1 MAKENLENIME
12 MGLEELLKLN
22 YTSEN
27 IEVVMDRYLVLK
39 EEFDEVDEDDSDAFF
54 EQQRLL
60 YCIKQKIQFAPVDID
75 DIDKGLIV
83 YFDGFVARVR
93 RNLVSLMIG
102 GFGYEGGLPLSSR
115 YRVELR
121 IDLEEVELQI
131 VDLEDSSL
139 MVHYQD
145 GEFVTLDNTRVF
157 EVLFDF
163 DMAADA
169 LQSKVLKDLF

>member
-1 MAKENLENIME
+1 MAEENLENIME
-12 MGLEELLKLN
+12 MGLEELLKLA

-39 EEFDEVDEDDSDAFF
+39 EELDEVDEDERDAFF

-60 YCIKQKIQFAPVDID
+60 YCIKQKIQFAPVDVD

-83 YFDGFVARVR
+83 YFDGFAARVR
-93 RNLVSLMIG
+93 RNLVSLMMG

-131 VDLEDSSL
+131 VGLEDFSL
-139 MVHYQD
+139 VVHYQD
-145 GEFVTLDNTRVF
+145 GGFVTLDNTRVF

>member
-1 MAKENLENIME
+1 MVKENLENIME
-12 MGLEELLKLN
+12 MDLEELLKLD
-22 YTSEN
+22 YTGEN

-39 EEFDEVDEDDSDAFF
+39 EELDEVDEDESDDFF

-60 YCIKQKIQFAPVDID
+60 YCTKQKIQFALVDVE
-75 DIDKGLIV
+75 DIEKGLIV
-83 YFDGFVARVR
+83 YFDGFTARVR

-121 IDLEEVELQI
+121 IDLEEVGLMI

-139 MVHYQD
+139 VVHYQD
-145 GEFVTLDNTRVF
+145 GEFVTLDKTRVF

-169 LQSKVLKDLF
+169 LQSRILKDLY

>member
-1 MAKENLENIME
+1 MTKENLENIME
-12 MGLEELLKLN
+12 MSLEELLRLD

-39 EEFDEVDEDDSDAFF
+39 EELDEVVDDDSDAFF
-54 EQQRLL
+54 ERQRLL

>member
-1 MAKENLENIME
+1 MTKENLENIME
-12 MGLEELLKLN
+12 MSLEELVKLE

-39 EEFDEVDEDDSDAFF
+39 EELDEVDEDDSDAFF

-60 YCIKQKIQFAPVDID
+60 YCIKQKIQFALVDVE

-83 YFDGFVARVR
+83 YFDGFAARVR
-93 RNLVSLMIG
+93 RNLVSLMMG

-121 IDLEEVELQI
+121 IDLEEVGLMI

-139 MVHYQD
+139 VVHYQD

-169 LQSKVLKDLF
+169 LQSRILKDLY

>member
-1 MAKENLENIME
+1 MIKDNLENIME
-12 MGLEELLKLN
+12 MGLEELLKLG

-39 EEFDEVDEDDSDAFF
+39 EELDEVAEDDSDAFF

-60 YCIKQKIQFAPVDID
+60 YCIKQKIQFAPVDVE
-75 DIDKGLIV
+75 DIEKGLIV
-83 YFDGFVARVR
+83 YFDGFTARVR
-93 RNLVSLMIG
+93 RNLVSLMMG

-115 YRVELR
+115 YRIELR
-121 IDLEEVELQI
+121 IDLEEVGLMI

-139 MVHYQD
+139 VVHYLD

-169 LQSKVLKDLF
+169 LQSKVLKDLY

>member
-1 MAKENLENIME
+1 
-12 MGLEELLKLN
+12 
-22 YTSEN
+22 
-27 IEVVMDRYLVLK
+27 
-39 EEFDEVDEDDSDAFF
+39 
-54 EQQRLL
+54 
-60 YCIKQKIQFAPVDID
+60 
-75 DIDKGLIV
+75 
-83 YFDGFVARVR
+83 
-93 RNLVSLMIG
+93 MIG

-121 IDLEEVELQI
+121 IDIEEVELQI

-139 MVHYQD
+139 VVHYQD